1 MNRLWVRL
9 SLMIGGVLFL
19 VFFLQFLSI
28 MTSPDFGPSGT
39 PDQAGIHGPDD
50 DGGPGAARSGVR
62 T

>member
-28 MTSPDFGPSGT
+28 MTVARFR
-39 PDQAGIHGPDD
+39 
-50 DGGPGAARSGVR
+50 AARAA
-62 T
+62 